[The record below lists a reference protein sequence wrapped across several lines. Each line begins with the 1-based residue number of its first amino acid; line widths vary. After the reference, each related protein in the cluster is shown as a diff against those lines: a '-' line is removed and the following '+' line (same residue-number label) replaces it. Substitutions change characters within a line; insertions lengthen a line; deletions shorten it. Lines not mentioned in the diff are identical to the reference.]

1 MQLSLTLALAPFLG
15 RAFKRTPAPP
25 WNDTAAIREEISSAE
40 RMVEHARSLA
50 RAQAVKP
57 HRQLGSPLL
66 DRLAA
71 NEASLIDSYR
81 SMCATVDEKAA
92 ITPAAE
98 WLIDNFYL
106 VERQIREV
114 RLDLPPA
121 YYRQLPKLADGAF
134 AGLPRVFGL
143 VWAFVAHTD
152 SRFDAD
158 AWCAFIHAYQE
169 EHPLTIGA
177 LWASA
182 ITLRIILVEN
192 LRRIA
197 ERIVYSREERRKADA
212 IADQLLGGD
221 GAGQTEGALVDRLGP
236 TAPSDALVVQLIHRL
251 RDQSPAFTAMLG
263 RLDERLAA
271 DERTA
276 DGAIHDEQQRQIAA
290 NVTVRNIITSM
301 RHISDVD
308 WSVIFERVSLV
319 DPVLAEGCDF
329 AKMDFATRNLYR
341 TAVEDLARGSDVDEL
356 EVANRAVEA
365 GAAATERRHQDP
377 GYYLIAEGRVPFEAA
392 LGFRPPFSTV
402 ASRAYRALGVGG
414 YAGAGALVALLL
426 LGFPV
431 FFHVAAQMDWILLG
445 VLGLLGA
452 VPAIDSAV
460 ALVNQEVTRRFGVT
474 QVPGLELRGEVPA
487 HLRTLVVV
495 PTLLTR
501 PEAIIEQVE
510 RLEIHHL
517 ASITGDIQFALLSDW
532 TDATSETVEGDDALL
547 QTAAE
552 AVARLN
558 RRHPPAPGG
567 DRFLLLHRRRV
578 WNESE
583 RLWIGWE
590 RKRGK
595 LHELNR
601 LLRGARDTTF
611 LSLEGH
617 PPTVPEG
624 VQYVVTLDAD
634 TRLPPGTVR
643 RLIGKMAH
651 PLNQPIVDPASRRV
665 IEGYAIL

>member
-1 MQLSLTLALAPFLG
+1 MPLSLTLALTPLLG
-15 RAFKRTPAPP
+15 RAFKRAPAPP

-40 RMVEHARSLA
+40 RMEEHARSLA

-57 HRQLGSPLL
+57 HRELGGHPLL
-66 DRLAA
+66 DRVAA
-71 NEASLIDSYR
+71 NEASLIRSYR
-81 SMCATVDEKAA
+81 SICGAVDDKAA

-98 WLIDNFYL
+98 WLIDNFHL

-121 YYRQLPKLADGAF
+121 YYRQLPKLADGPF
-134 AGLPRVFGL
+134 ASLPRVFGL

-152 SRFDAD
+152 SRFDVD
-158 AWCAFIHAYQE
+158 AWCGFIHAYQE
-169 EHPLTIGA
+169 EQPLTIGE

-212 IADQLLGGD
+212 IADHLLSAD
-221 GAGQTEGALVDRLGP
+221 GAEDELVDQLGP
-236 TAPSDALVVQLIHRL
+236 AAPSDALTLQLIHRL
-251 RDQSPAFTAMLG
+251 RDQNPALTAMLG

-271 DERTA
+271 DGRTA
-276 DGAIHDEQQRQIAA
+276 DSVIHDEQQRQISA

-308 WSVIFERVSLV
+308 WSVIFERLSLV
-319 DPVLAEGCDF
+319 DPVLAKGCDF
-329 AKMDFATRNLYR
+329 ANMDFATRNFYR
-341 TAVEDLARGSDVDEL
+341 TAVEQLARGSGLDEL
-356 EVANRAVEA
+356 EVANRAVQA
-365 GAAATERRHQDP
+365 AAAATERRRKDP
-377 GYYLIAEGRVPFEAA
+377 GYHLIAEGRPGFEAA
-392 LGFRPPFSTV
+392 LGFRPSFSTI

-426 LGFPV
+426 LGFPIL
-431 FFHVAAQMDWILLG
+431 FHVEASVDWILLG
-445 VLGLLGA
+445 VLGVLGS

-460 ALVNQEVTRRFGVT
+460 ALVNQQVTRRFGVA
-474 QVPGLELRGEVPA
+474 QVPGLKLRDEVPA
-487 HLRTLVVV
+487 NLRTLVVV

-501 PEAIIEQVE
+501 PEAVIEQVE
-510 RLEIHHL
+510 RMEIHHL
-517 ASITGDIQFALLSDW
+517 ASIGGEIQFALLSDW
-532 TDATSETVEGDDALL
+532 PDAASETTEGDDALL
-547 QTAAE
+547 QTAVE

-578 WNESE
+578 WNESQ

-611 LSLEGH
+611 LSLDGR

-624 VQYVVTLDAD
+624 VQYVITLDAD
-634 TRLPPGTVR
+634 TRLPRTRCG
-643 RLIGKMAH
+643 G
-651 PLNQPIVDPASRRV
+651 
-665 IEGYAIL
+665 